1 MSYILDALKKS
12 DQERQQGAGPSL
24 QTIHRPHGNSG
35 ERGWLYVLL
44 VMVVLLLLALAGLFA
59 WFVFDKGSNDIEQAE
74 TITPLTKV
82 GVSGT
87 APKQSAPIEKKSA
100 QAASASALSE
110 TEQAGVPANTSAT
123 STSRVVVPFSQLP
136 LAARNAIPAMTFSF
150 HVYSDNPDR
159 RTIIINGRR
168 VKQGAVIDNQ
178 LTLDEIT
185 PNGVI
190 FSWQDYQFSIPVV
203 EAW

>member
-12 DQERQQGAGPSL
+12 DQERQQSAGPSL
-24 QTIHRPHGNSG
+24 QTVHRPHSNNGG
-35 ERGWLYVLL
+35 RGWLYVLL
-44 VMVVLLLLALAGLFA
+44 VILVLLLLALAGLLA
-59 WFVFDKGSNDIEQAE
+59 WLVFDIGNDDSEKITSPAATMAVREDTAKQLPAPETSTLSKDSNASSLSAAAKPHVAE
-74 TITPLTKV
+74 D
-82 GVSGT
+82 
-87 APKQSAPIEKKSA
+87 APP
-100 QAASASALSE
+100 
-110 TEQAGVPANTSAT
+110 T
-123 STSRVVVPFSQLP
+123 STSTVVVPFSQLP

-178 LTLDEIT
+178 LMLNEIT

-190 FSWQDYQFSIPVV
+190 LSWQDYQFSIPVV